1 MTISAETVRYIK
13 LGRGGSWED
22 AALSRGELHFGY
34 GRASHELALEG
45 DVEKIKQHLID
56 LGRGARAAARDARE
70 VADFYELGADCL
82 WITFAR
88 DHLWWTFANPQ
99 VAWIKTDQK
108 DVGERMRK
116 SIGGWRNTDINGVPL
131 RTDSL
136 STRLT
141 KVGAYRRTICAV
153 EAEEY
158 LLRRIN
164 GIEEPII
171 VKSAAARNTMIDV
184 LTESLASLHW
194 KDFET
199 LIDIIFARSGWH
211 RISPLGGTQK
221 TVDLEIEQATTDES
235 AAVQVK
241 STASQKTLD
250 EYVQRVDDAER
261 FDRFFFVCHSPK
273 GVITPPVDRD
283 DVHVWAG
290 RDLAAIVLKMGLLD
304 WVLEKIA

>member
-1 MTISAETVRYIK
+1 MAISANTVRYIK
-13 LGRGGSWED
+13 LGKGGSWED

-34 GRASHELALEG
+34 GRANHELALEG

-56 LGRGARAAARDARE
+56 LGRGAQAAARDARE
-70 VADFYELGADCL
+70 IADFYELGPDCL

-88 DHLWWTFANPQ
+88 DHLWWTFADPE
-99 VAWIKTDQK
+99 VAWIKTDQS
-108 DVGERMRK
+108 DRGERMRK
-116 SIGGWRNTDINGVPL
+116 SLGGWRNTDIKGVPL
-131 RTDSL
+131 RIDSL

-153 EAEEY
+153 EAQDY

-164 GIEEPII
+164 GIEEPIV
-171 VKSAAARNTMIDV
+171 VKSAAARNTMVEV
-184 LTESLASLHW
+184 LTESLGNLHW

-211 RISPLGGTQK
+211 RVSPLGGTQK
-221 TVDLEIEQATTDES
+221 TVDLEIEQPTTDEK

-241 STASQKTLD
+241 STATQKTLD
-250 EYVQRVDDAER
+250 EYVERVDDAER

-273 GVITPPVDRD
+273 GEIIPPSDRG
-283 DVHVWAG
+283 DVHIWAG

-304 WVLEKIA
+304 WVLEKVA